1 MTLATVLRSALF
13 SLMLI
18 RAESFVVAQIPGPYR
33 ISGVV
38 VNSTNGSP
46 IPHCRL
52 TPSQIIRGRAENRR
66 FPALQNTQDVFE
78 ADERGHFSIP
88 VHSAGAWRL
97 IAAARGFVSQA
108 YDEHQQF
115 SSAIVLTAAAPTVDL
130 RFQLAPEAVITG
142 TVLDEAGEPVRNAKL
157 SLLAVPPAGPDP
169 RPAPTSTRASAQT
182 DDRGIYEFPNIVPGD
197 YQIMLQAQPWYAATA
212 QLRQFGPTD
221 PPSLDPSLDVAY
233 PLTWFPG
240 VDAPALAET
249 LTVHVGDTRQAD
261 FHLTPIPSLHLRIVP
276 PSTQTQAN
284 GRTGAVFPFV
294 ERVTPG
300 GNSNLSFTPVSVNI
314 NPQGQIDVGGLA
326 PGLYQIRLQGQGSDS
341 HPSLVAVAA
350 GSVRTVDLDA
360 PSDMANITVRFDS
373 GQDSSTEGGS
383 IQVRL
388 IDVDTGQT
396 IFPYNSDPGGAGNL
410 RLRRQAGTP
419 TSDRVLQVPPGRYE
433 VVLFGKPDI
442 YLTGITAQSAEA
454 IGRVIKVHSGDSSIT
469 LHVAIGRATLRGIAT
484 LGSKPSVGAM
494 VLLVPASLGD
504 PASITILRR
513 DQTNTDGSFDLA
525 DVLPGQYI
533 LLAIDHGWQINW
545 SDPSTLRGYLMHGV
559 PVDLPPSAN
568 VSQNIEAQL
577 P

>member
-1 MTLATVLRSALF
+1 MTLATVIRFSLF
-13 SLMLI
+13 SLIII
-18 RAESFVVAQIPGPYR
+18 RAGSFVVAQIPSPYR
-33 ISGVV
+33 ITGVV
-38 VNSTNGSP
+38 VSSTNGSP

-52 TPSQIIRGRAENRR
+52 TPSQIVRGRADNRH
-66 FPALQNTQDVFE
+66 FPSLQNTQDVFE

-88 VHSAGAWRL
+88 VPSAGAWRL
-97 IAAARGFVSQA
+97 IAAARSFVRQA
-108 YDEHQQF
+108 YDEHQQL
-115 SSAIVLTAAAPTVDL
+115 SSAIVLTAAAPTIDL

-142 TVLDEAGEPVRNAKL
+142 IVLDEAGEPVRNAKL
-157 SLLAVPPAGPDP
+157 SLLAVPPVGPDLK
-169 RPAPTSTRASAQT
+169 PASTSTRAFAQT
-182 DDRGIYEFPNIVPGD
+182 DDRGIYEFPNIVPGN

-212 QLRQFGPTD
+212 QLRRFGPTD
-221 PPSLDPSLDVAY
+221 SPSLDPSLDVAY

-249 LTVHVGDTRQAD
+249 LTLQGGDRRQAD
-261 FHLTPIPSLHLRIVP
+261 FHLTPIPSIHLRIVP
-276 PSTQTQAN
+276 PPTQTQAN
-284 GRTGAVFPFV
+284 GRVTPVFPFV
-294 ERVTPG
+294 ERLTPG

-341 HPSLVAVAA
+341 RPSLVAVAE
-350 GSVRTVDLDA
+350 GSVRTVDFDA
-360 PSDMANITVRFDS
+360 PSDMANITVQFDS
-373 GQDSSTEGGS
+373 GQDSPTEGGS

-388 IDVDTGQT
+388 IDADTGQT
-396 IFPYNSDPGGAGNL
+396 VFPYDFGLGGGGNL
-410 RLRRQAGTP
+410 HLRRQPGTS

-442 YLTGITAQSAEA
+442 YLTGITAYLAEA
-454 IGRVIKVHSGDSSIT
+454 TGRVINVRSGDSSIT
-469 LHVAIGRATLRGIAT
+469 LHVATGRATLRGIAT
-484 LGSKPSVGAM
+484 LGIKPSVGAM

-559 PVDLPPSAN
+559 PVNLTSSAN